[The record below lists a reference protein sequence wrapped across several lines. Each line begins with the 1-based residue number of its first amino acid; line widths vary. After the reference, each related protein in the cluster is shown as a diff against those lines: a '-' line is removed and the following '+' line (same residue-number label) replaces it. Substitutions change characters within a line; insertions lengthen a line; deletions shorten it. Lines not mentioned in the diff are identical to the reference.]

1 MFIWRVRLDPVEWMG
16 LGFNESL
23 FILGPMLKFIFGN
36 SQKIKNKRF
45 GSKLLY
51 DSYGYGLS
59 YVSS

>member
-1 MFIWRVRLDPVEWMG
+1 MG

-45 GSKLLY
+45 GSELHYSMIHMVMAYHMSLARMKV
-51 DSYGYGLS
+51 D
-59 YVSS
+59 